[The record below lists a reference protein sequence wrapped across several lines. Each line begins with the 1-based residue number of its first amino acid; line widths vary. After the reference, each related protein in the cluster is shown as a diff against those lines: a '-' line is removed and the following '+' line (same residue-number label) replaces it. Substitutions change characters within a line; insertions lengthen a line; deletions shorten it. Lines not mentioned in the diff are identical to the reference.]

1 MTFAITIIKGVLIGV
16 SFLIPGLS
24 GGTMM
29 LILNVFDDAVHAL
42 NELLHF
48 RAYRL
53 KYYLV
58 KTLGIGLGILAF
70 AGAIDYLLINF
81 NTLTMSFFLG
91 VILSG
96 LIEIDKQITNKV
108 KSIKSLI
115 PYLIGI
121 LLTAG
126 VYFLPSLTIQVDAN
140 LSLQNWIQLIIIG
153 IPISVALILP
163 GLSTSYLLLVFGL
176 YERTLRAISTL
187 DFMFL
192 LPLII
197 GILIGVVLFTTL
209 IDSALQNYPNLIYK
223 IIYGLVLGSVYG
235 IVKELGIQSLPEGM
249 IAIGVAIIGFVCVT
263 RFKKTALKLEEASEM

>member
-58 KTLGIGLGILAF
+58 MTLGIGLGILAF
-70 AGAIDYLLINF
+70 AGVIDYLLINF

-140 LSLQNWIQLIIIG
+140 LSLQNWLQLIIIG

-249 IAIGVAIIGFVCVT
+249 IAIGVAIIGFVCVM

>member
-53 KYYLV
+53 QYYLV
-58 KTLGIGLGILAF
+58 MTCGIGLGILAF
-70 AGAIDYLLINF
+70 AGIIDYLLINF
-81 NTLTMSFFLG
+81 NALTMSFFLG

-96 LIEIDKQITNKV
+96 LMEIDKQITNKV
-108 KSIKSLI
+108 RSIKSI
-115 PYLIGI
+115 VPYFIGI
-121 LLTAG
+121 LLTVG
-126 VYFLPSLTIQVDAN
+126 VYFFPSLTIQVEAN
-140 LSLQNWIQLIIIG
+140 LSIQNWIQLIIIG
-153 IPISVALILP
+153 VPISVALILP

-176 YERTLRAISTL
+176 YERTLRAISSL

-192 LPLII
+192 LPLVI
-197 GILIGVVLFTTL
+197 GILVGIVLFTTL
-209 IDSALQNYPNLIYK
+209 IDSALRNYPNLIYK
-223 IIYGLVLGSVYG
+223 IIYGLVLGSIYG
-235 IVKELGIQSLPEGM
+235 MVKELGVQSLPEGI
-249 IAIGVAIIGFVCVT
+249 IAILVGITGFVCVT
-263 RFKKTALKLEEASEM
+263 RFKKTALKLEQP